1 MRSATPRQSKPG
13 PRLEVLAGTR
23 TVISCIGEPRL
34 SGGVRDNAS
43 TMPQCSNAGS
53 GGNRSVARWR
63 FEVRDWSDKKM
74 NFGWI
79 DARLLRDFQAA
90 ATDAYRLCTIEDGW
104 VERFG
109 RDILISFKRVLARE
123 RLLAELQ
130 SWTSSVGFDL
140 GRIFARF
147 VSRKD
152 EEREPPRLIVG
163 DPAEKLQTIATERH
177 LKFGIDF
184 GTGYSPGLFLDQR
197 ENRRYVRHISPKRVL
212 NCFAY
217 TCSFSVSAAYVGAAT
232 FNIDLSKNYL
242 ARGRENFAFN
252 CLPTVEHRFIADVV
266 RSVLPRLVRK
276 GEKFDVIILD
286 PPTFSRAPGGKTFQ
300 VEHDFENLL
309 IDVLGLA
316 ERDSHVLLSTNCSA
330 LREHA
335 LEVMGRYC
343 LKATRRAATFHR
355 PSKLLDFP
363 PGAGA
368 SSIWLT
374 LR

>member
-1 MRSATPRQSKPG
+1 MRARAATDPLRDGDSKYG
-13 PRLEVLAGTR
+13 
-23 TVISCIGEPRL
+23 
-34 SGGVRDNAS
+34 
-43 TMPQCSNAGS
+43 
-53 GGNRSVARWR
+53 
-63 FEVRDWSDKKM
+63 DWSDKKM

-79 DARLLRDFQAA
+79 DAGLLRDFQAE
-90 ATDAYRLCTIEDGW
+90 ATDAYRLCTIDDGW

-109 RDILISFKRVLARE
+109 QDILISFKRVLARE

-130 SWTSSVGFDL
+130 SWTSSVGFDV

-147 VSRKD
+147 VSRKG

-163 DPAEKLQTIATERH
+163 DPAENLQTIATERH

-197 ENRRYVRHISPKRVL
+197 ENRRYVRHVTPKRLL

-232 FNIDLSKNYL
+232 LNIDLSKKSL
-242 ARGRENFAFN
+242 ARGRENFALN
-252 CLPTVEHRFIADVV
+252 CLPTIEHRFIADDV
-266 RSVLPRLVRK
+266 SAVLPRLVRK

-286 PPTFSRAPGGKTFQ
+286 PPTFSRSPGGKTFQ
-300 VEHDFENLL
+300 VEHDFENVL
-309 IDVLGLA
+309 IDALGLA
-316 ERDSHVLLSTNCSA
+316 ERHSHILLSTNCSG

-335 LEVMGRYC
+335 LEVMARYC
-343 LKATRRAATFHR
+343 LKATRRAGTFHR
-355 PSKLLDFP
+355 PPQLPDFP
-363 PGAGA
+363 AGAGA
-368 SSIWLT
+368 SSTWLT

>member
-1 MRSATPRQSKPG
+1 MPIRSM
-13 PRLEVLAGTR
+13 RLELQKT
-23 TVISCIGEPRL
+23 
-34 SGGVRDNAS
+34 
-43 TMPQCSNAGS
+43 
-53 GGNRSVARWR
+53 
-63 FEVRDWSDKKM
+63 M

-79 DARLLRDFQAA
+79 DPMLLRDFRAEG
-90 ATDAYRLCTIEDGW
+90 TDTHRLCTVEDGW

-109 RDILISFKRVLARE
+109 RDVLISFRRVLIRE
-123 RLLAELQ
+123 RLIAELQ
-130 SWTSSVGFDL
+130 SWASSVGFEV
-140 GRIFARF
+140 GRGFARF
-147 VSRKD
+147 IPRKN
-152 EEREPPRLIVG
+152 EQREPPRLIFG
-163 DPAEKLQTIATERH
+163 DPAEKLQSVATERH

-197 ENRRYVRHISPKRVL
+197 ENRRYVRHIAPKRLL

-232 FNIDLSKNYL
+232 LNIDLSNKSL
-242 ARGRENFAFN
+242 ARGRENFALN
-252 CLPTVEHRFIADVV
+252 CLPTIEHRFIADDVMA
-266 RSVLPRLVRK
+266 VLPRLVRK

-286 PPTFSRAPGGKTFQ
+286 PPTFSRSSRGKRFQ
-300 VEHDFENLL
+300 VEHDFEDLL
-309 IDVLGLA
+309 IGALGLT
-316 ERDSHVLLSTNCSA
+316 ERDSHILLSTNCST

-335 LEVMGRYC
+335 LEVMARYC

-355 PSKLLDFP
+355 PPQLPDFS

>member
-1 MRSATPRQSKPG
+1 MRARAATDPLRDGDSKYG
-13 PRLEVLAGTR
+13 
-23 TVISCIGEPRL
+23 
-34 SGGVRDNAS
+34 
-43 TMPQCSNAGS
+43 
-53 GGNRSVARWR
+53 
-63 FEVRDWSDKKM
+63 DWSDKKM

-79 DARLLRDFQAA
+79 DAGLLRDFQAE
-90 ATDAYRLCTIEDGW
+90 ATDAYRLCTIDDGW

-109 RDILISFKRVLARE
+109 QDILISFKRVLARE

-130 SWTSSVGFDL
+130 SWTSSVGFDV

-147 VSRKD
+147 VSRKG

-163 DPAEKLQTIATERH
+163 DPAENLQTIATERH

-197 ENRRYVRHISPKRVL
+197 ENRRYVRHVTPKRLL

-232 FNIDLSKNYL
+232 LNIDLSKKSL
-242 ARGRENFAFN
+242 ARGRENFALN
-252 CLPTVEHRFIADVV
+252 CLPTIEHRFIADDV
-266 RSVLPRLVRK
+266 SAVLPRLVRK

-286 PPTFSRAPGGKTFQ
+286 PPTFSRSPGGKTFQ
-300 VEHDFENLL
+300 VEHDFENVL
-309 IDVLGLA
+309 IDALGLA
-316 ERDSHVLLSTNCSA
+316 ERDSHILLSTNCSG

-335 LEVMGRYC
+335 LEVMARYC
-343 LKATRRAATFHR
+343 LKATRRAGTFHR
-355 PSKLLDFP
+355 PPQLPDFP
-363 PGAGA
+363 AGAGA